1 MCAVTSIVDRSVR
14 SIESIDG
21 RYGGC
26 WRRSSPKPPSH
37 KPRRRLN
44 SSSTPGP
51 VDCARAVWRKRY
63 PGCLSVPLPPK
74 SPAPPPPPTIPSKP
88 PRPSSPGTTMLG
100 QSPLTRAR
108 CGGGGARSLARSRA
122 RCVAVAMAFGYTA
135 RHARYARRAS
145 RALHAHVIAAHRA
158 RRHRFPFPL
167 HARMRA
173 LRAATALARS
183 LARSLRARAVWRW
196 RWRWRSVTSRV
207 TRVTRARVH
216 VIAAHRARHHR
227 PPSPD
232 VTHTRARQRRRR
244 CLVCS
249 LARARGGGGGGVG
262 GGGRLHRASRVSNT
276 SRAPL
281 VTRAYAHIITA
292 SRASSPFS
300 VPPAHDRHA
309 RAAAAAA
316 LARSLAR
323 EDGRGGHSWRSR
335 AVRSFRYDRDALT
348 ARHPGVTP
356 SCTAT
361 RGGVPFSA
369 LARELASRKRAA
381 GPSPYAPFPMVT
393 PVLHHARAGIPACGA
408 SSRFPRH
415 DRTPR
420 LTLPGTRVVV
430 PRSLEREAVG
440 IARHGRVIPVTD
452 RVRSSRART
461 RIRHHRSRARHHR
474 FPSPP
479 RTTGTRALL
488 RRRAVLSW
496 FHKSSWEG
504 RSPKRCYRSLARSRA
519 CGVALAVEVAFSYIA
534 RHARASRTSR
544 ARACT
549 SSPRIARVITAPLPR
564 CHPCARAAAAAALS
578 RLLARSRARR
588 RRRWGWGRRSV
599 TSRVTRVKHVTR
611 VARHARARAYHHRF
625 ARVITVFRPPRARPA
640 RARCCGGGARSLARA
655 RAVAW
660 RWRWRWRSVTPRIT
674 RVTRARVYV
683 ITAHRARH
691 HRPPSPMSP
700 MRARGSG
707 GGAVSFARFLARVEA
722 EADGHS
728 HVVRVSRVTRA
739 RARVIIV
746 TALVSATPIE
756 VRSFRRR
763 LVFSSLFSLVFSF
776 FVSPRAHYDET
787 TGDM

>member
-1 MCAVTSIVDRSVR
+1 M
-14 SIESIDG
+14 
-21 RYGGC
+21 GGMA
-26 WRRSSPKPPSH
+26 
-37 KPRRRLN
+37 
-44 SSSTPGP
+44 G
-51 VDCARAVWRKRY
+51 VGV
-63 PGCLSVPLPPK
+63 
-74 SPAPPPPPTIPSKP
+74 APPPNHPPTSLAGGSTRARHPGPSIA
-88 PRPSSPGTTMLG
+88 
-100 QSPLTRAR
+100 RAR
-108 CGGGGARSLARSRA
+108 CGGNAILGAFRCRSPPSHPTPPPPDNPLQTAPSLFARYDDARAKPTHARALRRRRRSLARSIARA
-122 RCVAVAMAFGYTA
+122 VCGGSDGVRLH
-135 RHARYARRAS
+135 RPS
-145 RALHAHVIAAHRA
+145 RALRAPRVTRAHAHVIAAHRA

-183 LARSLRARAVWRW
+183 LARSL
-196 RWRWRSVTSRV
+196 
-207 TRVTRARVH
+207 ARV
-216 VIAAHRARHHR
+216 
-227 PPSPD
+227 
-232 VTHTRARQRRRR
+232 R
-244 CLVCS
+244 CGV
-249 LARARGGGGGGVG
+249 GGGGGVQ
-262 GGGRLHRASRVSNT
+262 LHRASR
-276 SRAPL
+276 
-281 VTRAYAHIITA
+281 A
-292 SRASSPFS
+292 SRARACTSSPRIARVITAPLPRTSPIRARGSGGGAVSFARLLARAEAEA
-300 VPPAHDRHA
+300 VGLGEAVGYIARHACQTRHA
-309 RAAAAAA
+309 R
-316 LARSLAR
+316 
-323 EDGRGGHSWRSR
+323 
-335 AVRSFRYDRDALT
+335 
-348 ARHPGVTP
+348 
-356 SCTAT
+356 
-361 RGGVPFSA
+361 
-369 LARELASRKRAA
+369 
-381 GPSPYAPFPMVT
+381 
-393 PVLHHARAGIPACGA
+393 
-408 SSRFPRH
+408 
-415 DRTPR
+415 
-420 LTLPGTRVVV
+420 
-430 PRSLEREAVG
+430 
-440 IARHGRVIPVTD
+440 
-452 RVRSSRART
+452 RSSRART
-461 RIRHHRSRARHHR
+461 RISSPLRARHHR

-488 RRRAVLSW
+488 RRR
-496 FHKSSWEG
+496 
-504 RSPKRCYRSLARSRA
+504 RSLARSRA

-534 RHARASRTSR
+534 RHARASRASR

-655 RAVAW
+655 RAVW

-674 RVTRARVYV
+674 RVTRVTRARVHV

-707 GGAVSFARFLARVEA
+707 GGAVSFARLLARAEA